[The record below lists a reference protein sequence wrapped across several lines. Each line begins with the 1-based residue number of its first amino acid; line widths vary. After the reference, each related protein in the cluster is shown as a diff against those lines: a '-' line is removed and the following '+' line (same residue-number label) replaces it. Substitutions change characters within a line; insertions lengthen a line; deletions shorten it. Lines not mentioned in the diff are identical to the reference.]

1 MSTQKPGERT
11 PGKRHSHNVTGA
23 EQGRKGGI
31 ASGKVRRAL
40 AEAGRRVWTKN
51 ETLEHMDYAR
61 AALAQPIP
69 EHVIVR
75 SIMHQFNQV
84 RVGPDGNARNPI
96 TKTRA
101 KKIIARVFADWAET
115 YTDEAK
121 KQQQRAIT
129 LAYDVIDMAKNGRVR
144 TVGEGDAARTFVTKP
159 STHGYV
165 QAVDHL
171 ARLQGTY
178 APEKNDVRLQGDMSD
193 STLNMIAGMSD
204 REKRMS
210 FEVARERYPHLFP
223 DNVRPK

>member
-1 MSTQKPGERT
+1 MASRKPGERT
-11 PGKRHSHNVTGA
+11 LRNLEYGP

-40 AEAGRRVWTKN
+40 AEAGRKVWSRV
-51 ETLEHMDYAR
+51 ETQEHMEYAR
-61 AALAQPIP
+61 SALTQPIP
-69 EHVIVR
+69 EHVILR
-75 SIMHQFNQV
+75 SILHQFNVV

-101 KKIIARVFADWAET
+101 RKIIARVFTDWAET
-115 YTDEAK
+115 YTNEIK
-121 KQQQRAIT
+121 KQQVRAIT

-144 TVGEGDAARTFVTKP
+144 TFGEGEGARTFVTKP

-178 APEKNDVRLQGDMSD
+178 APEKTDMRLQGDMSD
-193 STLNMIAGMSD
+193 STENMIAGMSD
-204 REKRMS
+204 REKRRS

-223 DNVRPK
+223 DNVKPK

>member
-1 MSTQKPGERT
+1 MASQKPGERT
-11 PGKRHSHNVTGA
+11 PRKSPIGDPEIA
-23 EQGRKGGI
+23 RKGGI
-31 ASGKVRRAL
+31 ASGKARRAK
-40 AEAGRRVWTKN
+40 AECGRYVWTKN
-51 ETLEHMDYAR
+51 ETLEHLDYAR

-75 SIMHQFNQV
+75 SLLHQFNQV
-84 RVGPDGNARNPI
+84 RVGPDGTARNPI

-101 KKIIARVFADWAET
+101 KKIIARVFTDWAET
-115 YTDEAK
+115 YTNEVK
-121 KQQQRAIT
+121 KQQQRSIT

-144 TVGEGDAARTFVTKP
+144 TFGEGDAARTFVTKP

-178 APEKNDVRLQGDMSD
+178 APEKNDIRLQGDMSE
-193 STLNMIAGMSD
+193 STENMIAGMSD
-204 REKRMS
+204 FEKRRS

-223 DNVRPK
+223 DNVKPK